1 MHHWMLSGMTVAA
14 ATVMG
19 LGLGAYVTSPQSS
32 ALPGDAGTAHAESG
46 DSGAS
51 DYAFNPTDHGPSEIR
66 CTGCGPSLAERRSAL
81 DMAGLD
87 ADGMIDGTSDP
98 VVRDYMAQ
106 GDAAEASYP
115 APSPPSLPHQL
126 PEPIARFAAGEAAT
140 PPPVLQ
146 PAQGKAGPATV
157 ATAADGSL
165 P

>member
-19 LGLGAYVTSPQSS
+19 LGLGAYVTSPQTST
-32 ALPGDAGTAHAESG
+32 LPDDAGAVYADSG

-51 DYAFNPTDHGPSEIR
+51 NYATDPVDHGPGEIR
-66 CTGCGPSLAERRSAL
+66 CTGCGPSLADRRRAL

-98 VVRDYMAQ
+98 VVRDYLAQ
-106 GDAAEASYP
+106 GEETDTAFP
-115 APSPPSLPHQL
+115 APPPPSPVHQL
-126 PEPIARFAAGEAAT
+126 PQTIARFAAGEAVT

-146 PAQGKAGPATV
+146 PAQAEGVPATV
-157 ATAADGSL
+157 ATTAGDSL